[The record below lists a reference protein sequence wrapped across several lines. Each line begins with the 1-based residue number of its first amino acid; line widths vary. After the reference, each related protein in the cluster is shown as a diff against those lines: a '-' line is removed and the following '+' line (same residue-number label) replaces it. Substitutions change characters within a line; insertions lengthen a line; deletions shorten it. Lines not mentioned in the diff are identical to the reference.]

1 MSILALSRIDIKS
14 LSEGKLV
21 TGAICD
27 LNRPRPDGS
36 IYDLESLTAAFRRA
50 CSETKYRQPDV
61 LGNRERVIF
70 TLRLIDDETSAESM
84 LISYF
89 RKDGLVIDPYIE
101 DGILFGSIIL
111 FKPVRITNIGF
122 STDTVWRDGKNVVE
136 SFLGFFFRA
145 RD

>member
-1 MSILALSRIDIKS
+1 MSILTLSSIDIQS
-14 LSEGKLV
+14 LSKGKLV

-36 IYDLESLTAAFRRA
+36 IYDLESLTEAFNRA
-50 CSETKYRQPDV
+50 CADTKYKQPDV

-70 TLRLIDDETSAESM
+70 TLRLIDDDTSAESM

-101 DGILFGSIIL
+101 DGILFGSLIL

-122 STDTVWRDGKNVVE
+122 STNTMRRNGKDVVE